1 MENAESAVRVPV
13 HHGFLG
19 ARYCPDSNKVQQMI
33 RRILLVLLLGLSAG
47 VAYADSSIGTP
58 INQFSPPPGDT
69 SVDFLREVFGNI
81 VGLVSS
87 GGNLQSNQSDDVL
100 GAMMKVFNSTVLFLG
115 MLLVGYTT
123 VKGTVDSAHDGEIL
137 GRKMSS
143 IWVPLRSVGGLAALL
158 PLGSGYSLIQIGILW
173 LALQGVGVADAIW
186 KFAIEQINRDNMIS
200 RPMIPDSRPLAAN
213 ILKFEVCAAAM
224 NKQFQDS
231 GRSTRIKA
239 VPSTETMLNSGE
251 LLHYDILDAN
261 PVLAVGTSIQNY
273 ANAQYTVQNYRW
285 QATDNS
291 YINSVVCGGISW
303 KPSWEASAHLLGQ
316 GNSNTKVIKAPI
328 LAAHAQAVQN
338 MIQELQPIAA
348 QIVAGQK
355 PTPGAIDQA
364 ANNYE
369 NALRAAAKNAVS
381 QTNDRARSDFLQ
393 AAKDGGWIFAGTWY
407 NHIVKMNDVMQSTLN
422 GLPTSEP
429 IDITDKETKD
439 ALQTYQDAMA
449 AADEYTKNR
458 VDSIRQVY
466 YNQTDVRAPQQGEG
480 AWEYVRKLIS
490 APFMGAINQ
499 MTQAIAGS
507 NLNHMSQMKSFGDT
521 IVGVGEALLAAMA
534 GASGAANSVAAKATV
549 GVAFDVGAVIQFLSG
564 IVTATVLGL
573 FFFGAVLS
581 TYVPL
586 IPFIT
591 WMTSVVNWFVLV
603 LESVIAG
610 PLFAVAHVHPD
621 GDDTVGKAGHGYM
634 MILSLVMRP
643 ALMLFGL
650 IGGMLLT
657 QPVVGLINVAYMTVV
672 AGVQADSMTGIV
684 SFFAYVAIYVIVMTT
699 VVHIVFSLIHWIPD
713 NILRWVG
720 AHAGGIASAEG
731 AGDKGHSI
739 LVGGTR
745 EIKHGGGGSLGG
757 TRQKRPS
764 NDGGAGGELRPSASP
779 SNKDLL
785 GD

>member
-1 MENAESAVRVPV
+1 M
-13 HHGFLG
+13 
-19 ARYCPDSNKVQQMI
+19 KTT
-33 RRILLVLLLGLSAG
+33 LVLLLALAAG
-47 VAYADSSIGTP
+47 VAHADSSLGTP
-58 INQFSPPPGDT
+58 LNQFSPPAGDT
-69 SVDFLREVFGNI
+69 SVDFMREVFGSI
-81 VGLVSS
+81 VGMISS
-87 GGNLQSNQSDDVL
+87 GGNLQTGQADGVL
-100 GAMMKVFNSTVLFLG
+100 GSMMKVFNSAVLFLG
-115 MLLVGYTT
+115 MLFVGYTT

-137 GRKMSS
+137 GKKMSS
-143 IWVPLRSVGGLAALL
+143 IWIPLRTVGGTALLL

-173 LALQGVGVADAIW
+173 LALQGVGVADAVW
-186 KFAIEQINRDNMIS
+186 KAAIEQINRDNMIS

-231 GRSTRIKA
+231 GRSTRIQPASANQVLTNTGEVLNYDVFDA
-239 VPSTETMLNSGE
+239 VP
-251 LLHYDILDAN
+251 
-261 PVLAVGTSIQNY
+261 AVGAYTTTQNFS
-273 ANAQYTVQNYRW
+273 NTQYTVTSYQWKAN
-285 QATDNS
+285 DNS
-291 YINSVVCGGISW
+291 YLNPVVCGGISW
-303 KPSWEASAHLLGQ
+303 KQSWEASA

-328 LAAHAQAVQN
+328 MAAHAQAVQS
-338 MIQELQPIAA
+338 MIQELQPVAA

-355 PTPGAIDQA
+355 PATGAIDRA

-369 NALRAAAKNAVS
+369 NALRNAAKNAVS

-449 AADEYTKNR
+449 AADEYTRNR
-458 VDSIRQVY
+458 VDGIRQVY

-490 APFMGAINQ
+490 APFMGAINL
-499 MTQAIAGS
+499 MTQSIAGS

-521 IVGVGEALLAAMA
+521 IVGTGEALLAAMA
-534 GASGAANSVAAKATV
+534 GATGVANSAAAKATV
-549 GVAFDVGAVIQFLSG
+549 GLAFDVGAVIQFLSG
-564 IVTATVLGL
+564 LVTTLTIAL

-581 TYVPL
+581 TYVPM

-591 WMTSVVNWFVLV
+591 WMTSVVNWFVLA

-621 GDDTVGKAGHGYM
+621 GDDAVGKAGQGYM

-643 ALMLFGL
+643 SLMLFGL

-657 QPVVGLINVAYMTVV
+657 QPVVGLINIAFMTVV
-672 AGVQADSMTGIV
+672 AGVQADSTTGIV
-684 SFFAYVAIYVIVMTT
+684 SFFAYVAIYVTVMTT
-699 VVHIVFSLIHWIPD
+699 VVHIVFSLVHWIPD

-731 AGDKGHSI
+731 AGDKGHDI
-739 LVGGTR
+739 LVGGVR
-745 EIKHGGGGSLGG
+745 EVKHGAAGSLGG
-757 TRQKRPS
+757 TKLQRPGAPKLSDQKTFS
-764 NDGGAGGELRPSASP
+764 DGELLPPGR
-779 SNKDLL
+779 D
-785 GD
+785 